1 MAALILRLRVGLGEK
16 LGPDFGGKHSLAETP
31 ILWPPLKT
39 WMKLGEH
46 PVQC

>member
-31 ILWPPLKT
+31 ILWPPDAKN
-39 WMKLGEH
+39 
-46 PVQC
+46 